1 MHHLLER
8 YVLGIWHGMI
18 AEGARRY
25 PKNPVLRLLTPQDTA
40 RNMIVYPVK
49 LESEAILVNVG
60 SSSEGASFG
69 STRGGAGTSSA
80 GNNIYAL
87 QPQTYVQG
95 NAVGDTGMA

>member
-1 MHHLLER
+1 MALT
-8 YVLGIWHGMI
+8 GC
-18 AEGARRY
+18 RY

-49 LESEAILVNVG
+49 LESDAILVNVG
-60 SSSEGASFG
+60 SSTGASLAG
-69 STRGGAGTSSA
+69 TRGGAGTSSA

-95 NAVGDTGMA
+95 STIGTGKQ